1 MENLHLKNLKNI
13 PNISEFYLKQVE
25 KILDTKTNIIDY
37 ALKTTI
43 RNPELEKFKVNFLK
57 YYTDDNYLPYKDLL
71 AFWRFTQIVT
81 ELNNADI
88 GTDISKT
95 TIFQNYNFIYKS
107 DGTNEIFFTFSFTPT
122 KFAPPTSTNISI
134 YVVLNLKNGVI
145 QNITVT

>member
-81 ELNNADI
+81 ELNNAI
-88 GTDISKT
+88 LVLIYQKQLFFKIIILYIKVTKLTKYSLHFHLHQQNSHHLQVLISV
-95 TIFQNYNFIYKS
+95 FMLF
-107 DGTNEIFFTFSFTPT
+107 
-122 KFAPPTSTNISI
+122 
-134 YVVLNLKNGVI
+134 
-145 QNITVT
+145 